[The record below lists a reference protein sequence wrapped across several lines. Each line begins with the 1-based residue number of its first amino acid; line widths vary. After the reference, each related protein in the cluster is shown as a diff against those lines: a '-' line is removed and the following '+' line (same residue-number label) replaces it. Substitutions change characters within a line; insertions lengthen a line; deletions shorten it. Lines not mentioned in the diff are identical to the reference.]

1 MSVALSFRL
10 NGALRMLDRTTPVQE
25 RFENQGAQLRALARE
40 TPPGVERFLLVR
52 KARRAETKKKF
63 DERKNIK

>member
-1 MSVALSFRL
+1 
-10 NGALRMLDRTTPVQE
+10 MLDRTNPVQE

-52 KARRAETKKKF
+52 KARRAEAKKKF
-63 DERKNIK
+63 DERKNIKQ